1 MASSSVHSRSIHY
14 VHDNK
19 ELQGAGS
26 ETDLARLNV
35 TIPSV
40 QAARDS
46 HGRRDA
52 MMTVALVAAM
62 YYGAILIFC
71 LIGLLGMCMEVVLKK

>member
-1 MASSSVHSRSIHY
+1 VASSSVHAQSIHY

-19 ELQGAGS
+19 ELQGAGP
-26 ETDLARLNV
+26 ETDPARLNIA
-35 TIPSV
+35 IPSV

-46 HGRRDA
+46 YGRRNA

-71 LIGLLGMCMEVVLKK
+71 LIGLLGMCMEMALKK